1 MCRAALLS
9 LLALSAL
16 TGCQTSP
23 QSAATGQGNLLLDAG
38 FVARPASTPK
48 NVALMKGLP
57 ANKFVKQTVNGTV
70 TYLYADPLV
79 CKCVYVGTP
88 DAFQAYR
95 NVLNVQQLISQ
106 PQFDAGL
113 TISGIDN
120 LDGWSEL

>member
-1 MCRAALLS
+1 M
-9 LLALSAL
+9 
-16 TGCQTSP
+16 
-23 QSAATGQGNLLLDAG
+23 LLDAG
-38 FVARPASTPK
+38 FIAKPANTPN

-88 DAFQAYR
+88 AAFQAYR

-120 LDGWSEL
+120 LDGWSDF